1 MPHVNVQRADL
12 YYETQGRGEPIVFL
26 HNGLGSTKSFTKQ
39 VPEFSRGFRVVT
51 YDRHGYG
58 RSTHQAVLREDWL
71 EESVEELSHF
81 LDEIKIDR
89 AHLCGSCVGGAIALL
104 FAARNPSRADQ
115 ITVSR
120 TCCFGE
126 AENSSKALKLYPH
139 PDKLPPDWLHELA
152 EHHGE
157 TYGRELYRIF
167 YQAIKEE
174 NGYPFEG
181 FDLRPILPHVKNPVL
196 VIYGDRDKL
205 FDLEQALTMYRHL
218 QKALLCVIPNCGHL
232 PIEERPE
239 DFNRE
244 ALDFFRRHSVRK
256 TTDSH

>member
-1 MPHVNVQRADL
+1 MPHVNVHGADL
-12 YYETQGRGEPIVFL
+12 YYETQGRGELLVFL

-39 VPEFSRGFRVVT
+39 VSEFSKGFRVVT

-58 RSTHQAVLREDWL
+58 RSTHQVALKKGWL
-71 EESVEELSHF
+71 EESVEELSRF
-81 LDEIKIDR
+81 LDEIKVDR
-89 AHLCGSCVGGAIALL
+89 AHLCGICVGGAIALL
-104 FAARNPSRADQ
+104 FAAQNPSRVDH
-115 ITVSR
+115 ITVSG

-139 PDKLPPDWLHELA
+139 PDELPPDWSHELA

-157 TYGRELYRIF
+157 RYGKELYRIF
-167 YQAIKEE
+167 YQAIREE
-174 NGYPFEG
+174 NGYPFKG
-181 FDLRPILPHVKNPVL
+181 FDLRPILPHVKSPVL

-205 FDLEQALTMYRHL
+205 FGLEQALTMFRHL

-232 PIEERPE
+232 PNEERPK

-244 ALDFFRRHSVRK
+244 ALDFFRRHPGL
-256 TTDSH
+256 